1 MKLNEF
7 MCQLHLFDSSNDDDN
22 NEFVETVLEFK
33 VRNFQLSH
41 LLLEFRGKNDSKE
54 IKMFKKHLSEN
65 PTNIEFG
72 CSIKSPK
79 GLEINDFIL
88 QTVNKKF
95 SF

>member
-7 MCQLHLFDSSNDDDN
+7 KCQLHLSSNDDDN
-22 NEFVETVLEFK
+22 KFVQTVLEVK
-33 VRNFQLSH
+33 VRTFQLSP
-41 LLLEFRGKNDSKE
+41 LLLEFTGENDSKE
-54 IKMFKKHLSEN
+54 IKMFKQHLSEN